1 MRKFVTFFCCIV
13 FVINA
18 FSQKNKPAKYPSL
31 LWEIT
36 GNGLKKPS
44 YLFGTMHVSSK
55 MVFHLSDSFYHAIQ
69 SCDMVALEL
78 NPGSWQN
85 DMFKRSNAQRDIS
98 TYMRKGAEDYLRESS
113 FRIEKYEDN
122 LKAALTEDPTQ
133 INGLLYRTMQ
143 SEADYEENT
152 YLDLYIYQT
161 GRKLGKKPG
170 GVEDYYEAERIM
182 FEAYQDMAKEKKKKR
197 FDADGELMFDI
208 QKKMQEAYRRGD
220 LDLLDS
226 LEVLTTNSVAFME
239 KFLYKRNEI
248 QAASIDTILR
258 KNSLFV
264 GVGAA
269 HLAGK
274 RGVIELLRAKGYRL
288 RPIMMQDR
296 DATRKDAIDKM
307 RVPVSFGAVATDDGR
322 VHMLMP
328 GPLYKR
334 SDTRV
339 SSLNGSWQYADMD
352 NGSYYMLTRVKTHA
366 GLGGASAKE
375 VTKKIDSLLYE
386 NIPGKILKKTA
397 IVKNGYPGFDITN
410 RTRRGD
416 LQRYNIIATP
426 FEVLVFKMSG
436 NDNYVEGQE
445 AETFFNSIRI
455 INNGKKWE
463 TFQPA
468 SGEFKVMMPHSPD
481 ISLNQSNTDRINRWE
496 YEAVDS
502 VTRNSFFVWKKSLYN
517 YEFLEEDTFDISLI
531 AESVRKSELIEK
543 EISRKATVQNGYAA
557 LDMTYEMKNGG
568 FMKARAVIRGP
579 HYYLLAATSPDKKTE
594 GFDRFFDS
602 FELTGF
608 NYPVA
613 RLYTD
618 SLLRFSV
625 TTPVVPVL
633 DKDLVKMVS
642 DATSESFLD
651 QIQEAASYWLG
662 EKYAT
667 FQNDTTGEVISVYVE
682 KKPKYYFSRESV
694 RFWKVELDE
703 KQYKGM
709 VVSAR
714 QPIRVSDRC
723 SGYQLEITDTNTV
736 RKLTMRHLL
745 QDNYVFRIAVLTDT
759 LQPQSSFVRN
769 FLNSFMPEPQKL
781 GPSVFENKTD
791 SFFTDYYSTDSS
803 ARKKARAAISN
814 VYFGAAGIDKLVDAI
829 NKLKYG
835 EKDYFDLK
843 SKLIGELSYIDDSC
857 CTDKVRQT
865 LEGLYSKTADTSY
878 FQTEVLR
885 GLARLR
891 TKQSYAS
898 LKQLLLQD
906 PPVFDNDYDNSGIF
920 SLLEDSLA
928 LSKDLFPEVLQLA
941 SLEDYKEPVIEL
953 LRTMVDSGFVKPKE
967 YDEYFSKIYFDA
979 KIQLKRQQNRDEKIL
994 EKLSRQ
1000 DEDDNSMDD
1009 RSSGEMGG
1017 GMLADYAVLL
1027 APYYKKNPTVAKF
1040 FDKLL
1045 LSRDPDV
1052 QLQAAVTMVSHQYAV
1067 PDSLWLSLA
1076 KRDNYR
1082 ARLLKQLEKI
1092 KRTDLFPAIYNKQDV
1107 VAQAILLNDK
1117 RYEKFNAVELIEK
1130 RAVKLKEKEGY
1141 VYFFKYKLKKED
1153 DWKLGISGMQP
1164 KDTLQVSSNDEL
1176 TRMTGKKIKQGDEAA
1191 EQLDDELRK
1200 LLFEQH
1206 DSGSYFFEDGDFYSY
1221 RQRKW

>member
-1 MRKFVTFFCCIV
+1 MRKLVVFLCCIV
-13 FVINA
+13 FISNV
-18 FSQKNKPAKYPSL
+18 FSQKNKPVKYPSL
-31 LWEIT
+31 LWEIS

-69 SCDMVALEL
+69 SSDMVALEL
-78 NPGSWQN
+78 NPYSWQR
-85 DMFKRSNAQRDIS
+85 DMVKRGNAQQNI
-98 TYMRKGAEDYLRESS
+98 TGYMQKGADDFLRESS

-143 SEADYEENT
+143 SQADYEENT

-161 GRKLGKKPG
+161 GRKMGKRPG
-170 GVEDYYEAERIM
+170 GVEDYYETERIM

-197 FDADGELMFDI
+197 FDGDGESMYDI
-208 QKKMQEAYRRGD
+208 DKKIQEAYRRGD

-226 LEVLTTNSVAFME
+226 LEVLTANSVAFME

-248 QAASIDTILR
+248 QAASIDTILKR
-258 KNSLFV
+258 NSLFV

-274 RGVIELLRAKGYRL
+274 RGVIELLRAKGYTL

-296 DATRKDAIDKM
+296 DASRKDAIDKM
-307 RVPVSFGAVATDDGR
+307 RVPVSFNAVATDDGK
-322 VHMLMP
+322 VSMLLP

-352 NGSYYMLTRVKTHA
+352 NGTYYMLTRVKTHA
-366 GLGGASAKE
+366 SIGGASVKD
-375 VTKKIDSLLYE
+375 VVKKIDSLLYE
-386 NIPGKILKKTA
+386 NIPGRIVKKTA

-436 NDNYVEGQE
+436 NDNYIDGKE

-455 INNGKKWE
+455 VNNEKKWE

-468 SGEFKVMMPHSPD
+468 SGEFKVLLPHTPD
-481 ISLNQSNTDRINRWE
+481 VSLNQSNTDRMERWE

-502 VTRNSFFVWKKSLYN
+502 ASKSTFFIWKKSVYN
-517 YEFLEEDTFDISLI
+517 YEFLEEDTFDLSLI
-531 AESVRKSELIEK
+531 AESIRKSDLIEK
-543 EISRKATVQNGYAA
+543 EISRRNATQNGYAA
-557 LDMTYEMKNGG
+557 LDMSFELKSGG
-568 FMKARAVIRGP
+568 IMQARAVLRGP
-579 HYYLLAATSPDKKTE
+579 HYYLIAATSPNKKTAA
-594 GFDRFFDS
+594 FDKYFQS

-608 NYPVA
+608 NYPTA

-625 TTPVVPVL
+625 STPVAPVL
-633 DKDLVKMVS
+633 DKELLQMVNE
-642 DATSESFLD
+642 ATSEAFLD
-651 QIQEAASYWLG
+651 QIQENAVYWPA

-667 FQNDTTGEVISVYVE
+667 FKNDTTGELISVYVQ
-682 KKPKYYFSRESV
+682 KYPKYYFSRDSV
-694 RFWKVELDE
+694 RFWRDEINE

-709 VVSAR
+709 LVSAR
-714 QPIRVSDRC
+714 QPIRLSDRC
-723 SGYQLEITDTNTV
+723 SGYQVEITDTNTV
-736 RKLTMRHLL
+736 RKLIMRHLL
-745 QDNYVFRIAVLTDT
+745 QDNYIFRIATLTDT
-759 LQPQSSFVRN
+759 LQPQSSFVRT
-769 FLNSFMPEPQKL
+769 FLSSFTPSSEKL
-781 GPSVFENKTD
+781 GPSVFDNKTD

-803 ARKKARAAISN
+803 ARKKAKAAISN
-814 VYFGAAGIDKLVDAI
+814 VYFGASGIEKLTEAI
-829 NKLKYG
+829 SRMKYG
-835 EKDYFDLK
+835 DKDYFEIK
-843 SKLIGELSYIDDSC
+843 AKLINELGYIDDSC
-857 CTDKVRQT
+857 CTDRIRQA
-865 LEGLYSKTADTSY
+865 LELLYNKTADTSY

-885 GLARLR
+885 GLARLK

-906 PPVFDNDYDNSGIF
+906 PPVFDNDYDNIGIF
-920 SLLEDSLA
+920 SLMGDSLA
-928 LSKDLFPEVLQLA
+928 LSKSLFPELLQLA
-941 SLEDYKEPVIEL
+941 SLEDYKEPVIGL
-953 LRTMVDSGFVKPKE
+953 LRVMVDSGFIKPKE

-979 KIQLKRQQNRDEKIL
+979 KIQLKRQQNRDERLL
-994 EKLSRQ
+994 EKQSRQ
-1000 DEDDNSMDD
+1000 DDDEYNMDD
-1009 RSSGEMGG
+1009 RSNGEMGSV
-1017 GMLADYAVLL
+1017 LADYAVLV
-1027 APYYKKNPTVAKF
+1027 APYYKKNPAVARY

-1052 QLQAAVTMVSHQYAV
+1052 QLQAAVIMVANKYNV

-1076 KRDNYR
+1076 SRDNYR

-1092 KRTDLFPAIYNKQDV
+1092 KRTDLFPKEYRSQEM
-1107 VAQAILLNDK
+1107 VAKAILLNDK
-1117 RYEKFNAVELIEK
+1117 RYEKFNDIELITK
-1130 RAVKLKEKEGY
+1130 KPVKLKDKEGI

-1153 DWKLGISGMQP
+1153 EWKLGVSGIQP
-1164 KDTLQVSSNDEL
+1164 KNAKDISSDNLL
-1176 TRMTGKKIKQGDEAA
+1176 TRMTNRKVKQGDEA
-1191 EQLDDELRK
+1191 EQQLDDELRK
-1200 LLFEQH
+1200 LLFELH
-1206 DSGSYFFEDGDFYSY
+1206 DSSSVFFEDGEYYSY
-1221 RQRKW
+1221 RRRKW